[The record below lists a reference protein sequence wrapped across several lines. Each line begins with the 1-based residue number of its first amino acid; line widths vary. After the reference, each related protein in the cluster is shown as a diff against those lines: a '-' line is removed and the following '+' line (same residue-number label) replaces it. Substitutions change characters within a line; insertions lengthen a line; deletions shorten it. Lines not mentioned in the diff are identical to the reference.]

1 MAPTPAAAHVHT
13 FTVRWSD
20 LDANR
25 HVKNTVYSEFATHT
39 RLQLLA
45 SKGFDQ
51 ARFERE
57 RFGPVM
63 FREDVRYR
71 RELRFGDDVM
81 VDVVV
86 SGMAEDGSR
95 WRFEHEVKRGVGIL
109 SATMLIEGAWIHL
122 DERKL
127 IAPPAELLEL
137 MRSLPRPEEFEVLGS
152 VIRRGDGAG

>member
-1 MAPTPAAAHVHT
+1 MRPTAPCTHS

-39 RLQLLA
+39 RLHLLA

-63 FREDVRYR
+63 FREDARYR
-71 RELRFGDDVM
+71 REVHFGDDVI
-81 VDVVV
+81 VGVVV
-86 SGMAEDGSR
+86 SGLADDGSR
-95 WRFEHEVKRGVGIL
+95 WRFEHEVTRGDGAL

-127 IAPPAELLEL
+127 IAPSADLLEL
-137 MRSLPRPEEFEVLGS
+137 MRSLPRAEEFEVLPS
-152 VIRRGDGAG
+152 VIRLEGAE

>member
-1 MAPTPAAAHVHT
+1 MPPGHSHQ

-71 RELRFGDDVM
+71 RELRFGDEV
-81 VDVVV
+81 VVHVVV
-86 SGMAEDGSR
+86 SGLAEDGSQ
-95 WRFEHEVKRGVGIL
+95 WRFEHEVKRGDGTL

-127 IAPPAELLEL
+127 IAPPAELLDL
-137 MRSLPRPEEFEVLGS
+137 MQGLPRAERFEVLGS
-152 VIRRGDGAG
+152 VIRRAGAPG